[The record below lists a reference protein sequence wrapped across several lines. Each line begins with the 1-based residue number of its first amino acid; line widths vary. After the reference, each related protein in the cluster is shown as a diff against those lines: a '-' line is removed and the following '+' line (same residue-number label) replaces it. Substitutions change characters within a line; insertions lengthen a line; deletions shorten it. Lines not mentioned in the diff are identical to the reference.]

1 MGRRSRKRGVLS
13 APIDGPPASPGED
26 SGTPAPAPA
35 RAPRPVRD
43 PGRRARLDDA
53 PRPPW
58 HPVPLTELCILVG
71 MVVLAVA
78 FLGGGPQAALV
89 AFGLVLVVLATGE
102 LALRE
107 HLAGYRSHSALL
119 AGLAAIVVAA
129 PLAALVRPPKALVIG
144 IAAVVF
150 LLALQVFRE
159 LFRRRSGG
167 VSWRA

>member
-13 APIDGPPASPGED
+13 DPIDGPAAPPRAQ
-26 SGTPAPAPA
+26 TPPPERRRVA
-35 RAPRPVRD
+35 D

-71 MVVLAVA
+71 MILLAAA
-78 FLGGGPQAALV
+78 FLGGGPTGLLV
-89 AFGLVLVVLATGE
+89 GFGLVLVVAATGE

-107 HLAGYRSHSALL
+107 HLAGYRSHSALV
-119 AGLAAIVVAA
+119 AGLAAILVAA
-129 PLAALVRPPKALVIG
+129 PLAAIVRPPKAVVLGV
-144 IAAVVF
+144 AAVVF
-150 LLALQVFRE
+150 LVALQVLRE

-167 VSWRA
+167 ASWRA

>member
-13 APIDGPPASPGED
+13 DPIDGPAAPPRP
-26 SGTPAPAPA
+26 PAPAPE
-35 RAPRPVRD
+35 RRPVAD

-71 MVVLAVA
+71 MILLAAA
-78 FLGGGPQAALV
+78 FLGGGPTALLV
-89 AFGLVLVVLATGE
+89 GVGLVLVVAATGE

-107 HLAGYRSHSALL
+107 HLAGYRSHSALV
-119 AGLAAIVVAA
+119 AGLAAILVAA
-129 PLAALVRPPKALVIG
+129 PLAGLLQPPKAVVLGV
-144 IAAVVF
+144 AAVVF
-150 LLALQVFRE
+150 LVALQLLRE